1 MKESVK
7 RISWVLIGVII
18 FVMILLPQPSNTM
31 VVIKESGTYNFDEDY
46 REIHIVSGEV
56 TIINSTTKN
65 IVVHEGVSLELIDS
79 IVSSGLYFIGSD
91 VSLQL
96 CNSKVNEIRFS

>member
-1 MKESVK
+1 MNVNVR
-7 RISWVLIGVII
+7 RISMVMVAVII
-18 FVMILLPQPSNTM
+18 FVIILLPQPSNKM
-31 VVIKESGTYNFDEDY
+31 IVIKESGTYDFNEDY
-46 REIHIVSGEV
+46 REIHIVSGDV
-56 TIINSTTKN
+56 TIINSKTKN

-79 IVSSGLYFIGSD
+79 TVRSGLYFLGSD